1 MADGYYKAAIF
12 VASLGE
18 DAASEIMKAL
28 DPKELQKLGAKITEL
43 SDIPQKDLDEV
54 YVEFVESTAEVGG
67 MNVEGKAY
75 IQRVLTKALGDEQ
88 AGRVIDNLVDEDE
101 GGLETL
107 KWMDGKSVASLIKG
121 EHPQTV
127 SLILSHLDT
136 TQASE
141 VLPHLPESLRSDV
154 MIRIAT
160 LEDIPPGVMQEI
172 GAALQV
178 ELNQDDN
185 KSGTSKKVKGVKM
198 VATILNQIDQSNE
211 QTIMSAITE
220 HQADLA
226 EKIRAL
232 MFVFDDLVEV
242 DSRGMQEILKEVN
255 KDELTL
261 ALRAAKEE
269 IKDKFFSNMSDRA
282 SQLLKEDME
291 AKGPVKV
298 SEVEKA
304 QQAILKIAKRLS
316 DAGTISIGGKG
327 GGSGNEAL
335 V

>member
-1 MADGYYKAAIF
+1 MGDGYYKAAIF
-12 VASLGE
+12 LASLGE
-18 DAASEIMKAL
+18 DAASEIMKTLA
-28 DPKELQKLGAKITEL
+28 PKELKKLGAKITEL
-43 SDIPQKDLDEV
+43 SNIPQKDLNEV
-54 YVEFVESTAEVGG
+54 YKEFVAGTSEVVGLSF
-67 MNVEGKAY
+67 EGKAY
-75 IQRVLTKALGDEQ
+75 IQKVLTMALGNEQ
-88 AGRVIDNLVDEDE
+88 AERVIDNLVDEDE

-107 KWMDGKSVASLIKG
+107 KWMDPKAVASLIKG

-136 TQASE
+136 AHASDI
-141 VLPHLPESLRSDV
+141 LPHLPEALRSDV

-185 KSGTSKKVKGVKM
+185 KSITSKKVKGVRM
-198 VATILNQIDQSNE
+198 VATILNQMDKTSE
-211 QTIMSAITE
+211 QAIMSSITE

-232 MFVFDDLVEV
+232 MFVFDDLVRL
-242 DSRGMQEILKEVN
+242 DSRSMQELMKEVN
-255 KDELTL
+255 KEELIF
-261 ALRAAKEE
+261 ALRATKEE
-269 IKDKFFSNMSDRA
+269 TKDQFFSNMSDRA
-282 SQLLKEDME
+282 ATLLREDME
-291 AKGPVKV
+291 AKGPVKI

-304 QQAILKIAKRLS
+304 QQNILKTAKRLA
-316 DAGTISIGGKG
+316 DAGTINL
-327 GGSGNEAL
+327 GGSSETL

>member
-12 VASLGE
+12 LASLGE
-18 DAASEIMKAL
+18 DAASEIMKTL
-28 DPKELQKLGAKITEL
+28 DPMELQKLGAKITEL
-43 SDIPQKDLDEV
+43 SDIPQKDLNEV
-54 YVEFVESTAEVGG
+54 YEEFVESAAKAGG
-67 MNVEGKAY
+67 INVEGKAY
-75 IQRVLTKALGDEQ
+75 IQKVLTKALGNEQ
-88 AGRVIDNLVDEDE
+88 AERVIDNLVDEDE
-101 GGLETL
+101 GGLEAL
-107 KWMDGKSVASLIKG
+107 KWMDPKSVAALIKG

-141 VLPHLPESLRSDV
+141 VLTNLPDFLRSDV
-154 MIRIAT
+154 MIRMAT

-178 ELNQDDN
+178 ELNQDEN
-185 KSGTSKKVKGVKM
+185 KTGGSKKVKGIKL
-198 VATILNQIDQSNE
+198 VADILNQVDQSNE
-211 QTIMSAITE
+211 QAIMGSITE

-232 MFVFDDLVEV
+232 MFVFDDLVQI
-242 DSRGMQEILKEVN
+242 DNRGMQELMKEVN
-255 KDELTL
+255 KDDLTL

-282 SQLLKEDME
+282 AQLLKEDME

-304 QQAILKIAKRLS
+304 QQVILKAAKRLA

-327 GGSGNEAL
+327 GGSSEAL
-335 V
+335 I